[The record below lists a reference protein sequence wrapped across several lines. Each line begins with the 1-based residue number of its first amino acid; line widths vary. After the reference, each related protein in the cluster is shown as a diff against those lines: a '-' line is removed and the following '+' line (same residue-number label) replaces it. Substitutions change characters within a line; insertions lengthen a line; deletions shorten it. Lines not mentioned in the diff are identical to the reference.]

1 MSFTSWLR
9 SNAEHHLLRDAQA
22 RVAKAQG
29 IRGPRPPHGVR
40 ERFWRQIF
48 APAYRMLPRAV
59 RTRTMTAIPGSHRQ
73 EWPEPR
79 YGSRGPAV

>member
-1 MSFTSWLR
+1 MSFTRWLR

-22 RVAKAQG
+22 RVATARG
-29 IRGPRPPHGVR
+29 VPGPRPPQGVR
-40 ERFWRQIF
+40 ERFWRQVF
-48 APAYRMLPRAV
+48 APAYRLLPRTI

-79 YGSRGPAV
+79 YGPRDPAV